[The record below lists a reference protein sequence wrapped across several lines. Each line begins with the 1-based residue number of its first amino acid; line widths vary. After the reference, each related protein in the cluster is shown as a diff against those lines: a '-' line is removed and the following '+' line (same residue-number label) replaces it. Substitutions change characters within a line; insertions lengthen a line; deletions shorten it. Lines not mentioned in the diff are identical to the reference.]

1 MRSGSEGKDKYK
13 DIKPFRSPKSPLPLR
28 PGRCF
33 LFMKQK
39 AKILEINVTA
49 DELQDIRNAYEQM
62 IEKTDLQTMAGALH
76 LLNSEDS
83 PESVKDLKE
92 ELEKCYKEIMESW
105 GPTNADGSLDIDMV
119 DYPSAGAGSPL
130 GFILKL
136 YFNQDKESWIWTLN
150 ADIASNYVYPI
161 EEPIDED

>member
-1 MRSGSEGKDKYK
+1 
-13 DIKPFRSPKSPLPLR
+13 
-28 PGRCF
+28 
-33 LFMKQK
+33 MKQK

-49 DELQDIRNAYEQM
+49 EELQDIRNAYEQM
-62 IEKTDLQTMAGALH
+62 IEKTDLHTMASALH

-92 ELEKCYKEIMESW
+92 ELEKCYKDIIEAW
-105 GPTNADGSLDIDMV
+105 GPVNEDGSLDIDMV
-119 DYPSAGAGSPL
+119 DYPSAGSGSSM

-150 ADIASNYVYPI
+150 AEIASNYIYPV
-161 EEPIDED
+161 EDTYDED

>member
-1 MRSGSEGKDKYK
+1 
-13 DIKPFRSPKSPLPLR
+13 
-28 PGRCF
+28 
-33 LFMKQK
+33 MKQK

-49 DELQDIRNAYEQM
+49 EELQDIRNAYEQM
-62 IEKTDLQTMAGALH
+62 IEKTDLHTMASALH

-92 ELEKCYKEIMESW
+92 ELEKCYKDIIEAW
-105 GPTNADGSLDIDMV
+105 GPVNEDGSLDIDMV
-119 DYPSAGAGSPL
+119 DYPSAGSGSSM

-150 ADIASNYVYPI
+150 ADIASNYIYPV
-161 EEPIDED
+161 EDTYDED

>member
-1 MRSGSEGKDKYK
+1 
-13 DIKPFRSPKSPLPLR
+13 
-28 PGRCF
+28 
-33 LFMKQK
+33 MKQK

-49 DELQDIRNAYEQM
+49 DELQDIRKAYEQM
-62 IEKTDLQTMAGALH
+62 IEKTDLHTMASALH

-92 ELEKCYKEIMESW
+92 ELEKCYKEIIESW

-119 DYPSAGAGSPL
+119 DYPSAGSGSSM

-136 YFNQDKESWIWTLN
+136 YFNPDKMSWIWTLN
-150 ADIASNYVYPI
+150 AEIASNFIYPVEDPYD
-161 EEPIDED
+161 EE

>member
-1 MRSGSEGKDKYK
+1 
-13 DIKPFRSPKSPLPLR
+13 
-28 PGRCF
+28 
-33 LFMKQK
+33 MKQK

-49 DELQDIRNAYEQM
+49 DELQDIRKAYEQL
-62 IEKTDLQTMAGALH
+62 IETTDLHTMAAALY
-76 LLNSEDS
+76 LLNPEAS
-83 PESVKDLKE
+83 PEITIEELKE

-119 DYPSAGAGSPL
+119 DYPSAGSGSSM

-150 ADIASNYVYPI
+150 ADIASNYVYPV
-161 EEPIDED
+161 EEPNDDD

>member
-1 MRSGSEGKDKYK
+1 
-13 DIKPFRSPKSPLPLR
+13 
-28 PGRCF
+28 
-33 LFMKQK
+33 MKQK

-49 DELQDIRNAYEQM
+49 DELQDIRKAYEQL
-62 IEKTDLQTMAGALH
+62 IETTDLHTMAAALY
-76 LLNSEDS
+76 LLNPEAS
-83 PESVKDLKE
+83 PEITIEELKE

-150 ADIASNYVYPI
+150 ADIASNYVYPV
-161 EEPIDED
+161 EEPIDDD

>member
-1 MRSGSEGKDKYK
+1 
-13 DIKPFRSPKSPLPLR
+13 
-28 PGRCF
+28 
-33 LFMKQK
+33 MKQK

-49 DELQDIRNAYEQM
+49 EELQDIRNAYEQM
-62 IEKTDLQTMAGALH
+62 IEKTDLHTMAAALS
-76 LLNSEDS
+76 LLNPEASSEITI
-83 PESVKDLKE
+83 EEIKE
-92 ELEKCYKEIMESW
+92 ELEKCYGEVMDSL
-105 GPTNADGSLDIDMV
+105 GPVNDDGSLDIDMV
-119 DYPSAGAGSPL
+119 DYPSAGSGSSM